1 MHTIT
6 LQFKDGSKTPQY
18 MDAVTHTASIDL
30 LLKGIHTSQNTHNT
44 LILHDSKDLVQ
55 TLLLLSNS
63 PLYDAVCAA
72 KTPK

>member
-1 MHTIT
+1 MHTVT
-6 LQFKDGSKTPQY
+6 LQFKDSSKTPQFQ
-18 MDAVTHTASIDL
+18 DAITHAASIDL

-44 LILHDSKDLVQ
+44 LILHDSTQLVQ

-63 PLYDAVCAA
+63 PLYDAVCAS

>member
-1 MHTIT
+1 MHTVT
-6 LQFKDGSKTPQY
+6 LQFKDPSKTPQFQ
-18 MDAVTHTASIDL
+18 DAITHAASIDL

-44 LILHDSKDLVQ
+44 LILHDSKQLTH

-63 PLYDAVCAA
+63 PLYDAVCAS

>member
-1 MHTIT
+1 MHTVT
-6 LQFKDGSKTPQY
+6 LQFKDPSKTPQFQ
-18 MDAVTHTASIDL
+18 DAITHAASIDL

-44 LILHDSKDLVQ
+44 LILHDSKQLTH

>member
-1 MHTIT
+1 MHTVT
-6 LQFKDGSKTPQY
+6 LQFKDPSKTPQFQ
-18 MDAVTHTASIDL
+18 DAITHSASIDL

-44 LILHDSKDLVQ
+44 LILHDSKQLTH

-72 KTPK
+72 KTP

>member
-1 MHTIT
+1 MHTVT
-6 LQFKDGSKTPQY
+6 LQFKDPSKTPQFQ
-18 MDAVTHTASIDL
+18 DAITHSASIDL

-44 LILHDSKDLVQ
+44 LILHDSKQLTH

>member
-1 MHTIT
+1 MHTVT
-6 LQFKDGSKTPQY
+6 LQFKDPSKTPQFQ
-18 MDAVTHTASIDL
+18 DAITHAASIDL

-44 LILHDSKDLVQ
+44 LILHDSTQLVQ

-63 PLYDAVCAA
+63 PLYDAVCAS

>member
-1 MHTIT
+1 MHTVT
-6 LQFKDGSKTPQY
+6 LQFKDPSKTPQFQ
-18 MDAVTHTASIDL
+18 DAITHAASIDL

-44 LILHDSKDLVQ
+44 LILHDSTQLTH

>member
-1 MHTIT
+1 MHTVT
-6 LQFKDGSKTPQY
+6 LQFKDPSKTPQFQ
-18 MDAVTHTASIDL
+18 DAITHSASIDL

-44 LILHDSKDLVQ
+44 LILHDSTQLVQ

-63 PLYDAVCAA
+63 PLYDAVCAS